1 MPLTKDM
8 SNLQVSA
15 KMKIREGM
23 LEGFKQYATECV
35 QQAKEKDPGTLQY
48 DWFISTDKTECEIR
62 ETYESSEA
70 FLAHLSNLSEQLRTL
85 YEKFAS
91 DHSVLIYG
99 EPSPELLEK
108 VKARGVD
115 TKFYSLLQGL

>member
-1 MPLTKDM
+1 M
-8 SNLQVSA
+8 SKIQVSA

-23 LEGFKQYATECV
+23 LEGFKRQATGCI
-35 QQAKEKDPGTLQY
+35 QQAKEKDPGTLQF

-62 ETYESSEA
+62 EMYESSEA
-70 FLAHLSNLSEQLRTL
+70 FLAHLSNLSELLLIL

-91 DHSVLIYG
+91 DHSVIIYG
-99 EPSPELLEK
+99 DPSPELLTK

-115 TKFYSLLQGL
+115 TKFFSFLQGL

>member
-1 MPLTKDM
+1 M

-23 LEGFKQYATECV
+23 LEGFKQHATECV
-35 QQAKEKDPGTLQY
+35 QQAKEKDPGTLQF

-70 FLAHLSNLSEQLRTL
+70 FLAHLSNLREQLRIL

-91 DHSVLIYG
+91 DHSVVIYG
-99 EPSPELLEK
+99 DPSPELLEK
-108 VKARGVD
+108 AKARGVD
-115 TKFYSLLQGL
+115 TKFFSLLQGL